1 MKFTV
6 EHIDNLVIF
15 TLKDKKINSELSS
28 ELKTQFL
35 ILSQPDIAALV
46 LDLSAVDYIDS
57 SGLGALLLS
66 HRQLKEYDIPVI
78 LVGLQDMIT
87 KLLKIS
93 YIDHLFKY
101 SNTVEEVIN
110 NYKKR
115 EI

>member
-15 TLKDKKINSELSS
+15 TLKDRKINSELSS

-35 ILSQPDIAALV
+35 ILSQPDISALV
-46 LDLSAVDYIDS
+46 LDLSSVEFIDS

-66 HRQLKEYDIPVI
+66 HRQLKEYGIPVI
-78 LVGLQDMIT
+78 LVGLQEMII

-101 SNTVEEVIN
+101 YDTVEEVIN
-110 NYKKR
+110 NFK
-115 EI
+115 

>member
-15 TLKDKKINSELSS
+15 TLKDTKLNSELSS

-35 ILSQPDIAALV
+35 ILSQPDITALV

-66 HRQLKEYDIPVI
+66 HRQLKEYGIPVI
-78 LVGLQDMIT
+78 LVGLQDMIIRI
-87 KLLKIS
+87 LNFIYRPS
-93 YIDHLFKY
+93 F
-101 SNTVEEVIN
+101 
-110 NYKKR
+110 
-115 EI
+115 